1 MKPLGSADILDAAEY
16 ERRRAD
22 LRRQVVA
29 LKDKRRVLLGDHCS
43 LHFEN
48 GETLRYQVHEMLR
61 AESSWTRPGAIDDEL
76 AAYNPLVPKTGELSA
91 TLMFE
96 YETPEERAVHLQRL
110 VGIDRHLWLV
120 VGSEKPLLAEF
131 DRFQLDEG
139 KISSVQFIKWRL
151 DDVRRRGLS
160 EDGTEVRVVVD
171 HPQYEAETVLSEQTR
186 REIMN
191 DPD

>member
-1 MKPLGSADILDAAEY
+1 
-16 ERRRAD
+16 
-22 LRRQVVA
+22 VA